1 MAASAPPTEEELKEV
16 FNTFSNGEETMD
28 AEGLMDVMISQ
39 CVRARVRWAPQL
51 MPLCALAPAPPAPR
65 APGPSAL
72 WWKLC
77 PCAEYCVRCSLGMNP
92 KTTASKEN
100 VQKIFEE
107 VAPSGKLDLASF
119 SNIVSG
125 KRDFPDTK
133 EEVIA
138 AFEQMLSLIHI

>member
-1 MAASAPPTEEELKEV
+1 
-16 FNTFSNGEETMD
+16 
-28 AEGLMDVMISQ
+28 
-39 CVRARVRWAPQL
+39 
-51 MPLCALAPAPPAPR
+51 
-65 APGPSAL
+65 
-72 WWKLC
+72 
-77 PCAEYCVRCSLGMNP
+77 MNP

-138 AFEQMLSLIHI
+138 AFEQMGDTAKTGLVDEKKMRSILMTFGTPLTSDEVTDLGSKAGINAAGKVEYKSWVERSYS